1 MFHNVIKDL
10 NACLVICHL
19 LLLFCFLK
27 CHQIGTKAVLCELI
41 TDRLAAAFAKAACL
55 LQQMTQVATRGRWLK
70 LDSASLA
77 LSLAHRLHP
86 QS

>member
-1 MFHNVIKDL
+1 MSSKIL

-19 LLLFCFLK
+19 LLLFCFIK
-27 CHQIGTKAVLCELI
+27 CYQIGTKAVLCELI
-41 TDRLAAAFAKAACL
+41 IDKLTAAFAKAVYL
-55 LQQMTQVATRGRWLK
+55 LQPMTGVATRGHWLK

-77 LSLAHRLHP
+77 LSLAHHWHP